1 MHRDG
6 WRGRDRP
13 RNDGGG
19 IVAGALMLMR
29 HPVESLLSRALRRI
43 AVRRPDVFERLG
55 PWREAAV
62 VVAPSDFPVCFR
74 LRPDG
79 VRGTVQVIRHDDP
92 TPSAARVSGPLA
104 TLLELFDGDGDAD
117 AAFFSRRIRVAGD
130 TAAVVALHN
139 TLEAAGLTLADIL
152 GVGPRLRSPVNRGL
166 GRLRRRMA
174 RS

>member
-6 WRGRDRP
+6 WRGRDGSRHVG
-13 RNDGGG
+13 RDM
-19 IVAGALMLMR
+19 ATGALMLMR
-29 HPVESLLSRALRRI
+29 HPVEFLLSRALRRI

-55 PWREAAV
+55 PWRKAAI

-79 VRGTVQVIRHDDP
+79 VHGTVRVIRHVDP
-92 TPSAARVSGPLA
+92 TPSAARVTGALA

-117 AAFFSRRIRVAGD
+117 AAFFSRRVRIAGD
-130 TAAVVALHN
+130 TAAVVAMHN
-139 TLEAAGLTLADIL
+139 TLEAADLSLADIL
-152 GVGPRLRSPVNRGL
+152 GVGFRLRGPVNRGL